1 MLNPR
6 RTASVR
12 VNGRALATTTI
23 RNTLVFI
30 SLYFLITFVLVV
42 LVSLDGYD
50 FETTFASVVSCM
62 SNVGP
67 GLGPAGP
74 MGSFDIFSDLSKVL
88 LSFGMLIGRLEIFPI
103 LILFSPA
110 TWRKR

>member
-1 MLNPR
+1 MRLNGKTLP
-6 RTASVR
+6 A
-12 VNGRALATTTI
+12 ATI
-23 RNTLVFI
+23 HNTLVFI
-30 SLYFLITFVLVV
+30 ALYFLLTFVIVA

-74 MGSFDIFSDLSKVL
+74 MGSFDIFSDLSKWL
-88 LSFGMLIGRLEIFPI
+88 LSFAMLAGRLEIFPM
-103 LILFSPA
+103 LILFAPD
-110 TWRKR
+110 TWRKK

>member
-1 MLNPR
+1 M
-6 RTASVR
+6 
-12 VNGRALATTTI
+12 NGKAIATSTVH
-23 RNTLVFI
+23 NTLVFI
-30 SLYFLITFVLVV
+30 SLYFLLTFVITA

-74 MGSFDIFSDLSKVL
+74 MGSFDIYSDLSKVL
-88 LSFGMLIGRLEIFPI
+88 LSFAMLAGRLEIFPM
-103 LILFSPA
+103 LLLFSPD
-110 TWRKR
+110 TWRRH

>member
-1 MLNPR
+1 MLFRSSN
-6 RTASVR
+6 VR
-12 VNGRALATTTI
+12 INGHTLATSTI

-30 SLYFLITFVLVV
+30 PLYFLLTFVIVA

-88 LSFGMLIGRLEIFPI
+88 LSFGMLAGRLEIFPM